1 MVIKVIKIHKNISIE
16 INSIVGVVKNSD
28 ERLEGKGMKTYHNVL
43 IFLENNSTP
52 IVYSSEDEKEID
64 QICININKGE

>member
-1 MVIKVIKIHKNISIE
+1 MIEIHKDISIE
-16 INSIVGVVKNSD
+16 MDSIVAVVKNSD
-28 ERLEGKGMKTYHNVL
+28 ERLEGKGMKVYHNAL

-64 QICININKGE
+64 QICINIKNYKGVI